1 MTPWPQSALRET
13 EESHMT
19 GENGK
24 DEILMQEV
32 SRSKR
37 PFPRMLCF
45 FYETIT
51 AAFAEEEAVLLVDL
65 LLQLFWVCVFHLIDQ
80 SLELVIHL
88 PLGFEKNAVKVSKD
102 PDMGHVNQTPR
113 GKSFTTPPAFTFFHG
128 FVFLGLASHKKV
140 IESSSH
146 RVIESLSS

>member
-1 MTPWPQSALRET
+1 MTPWPRSALRET

-45 FYETIT
+45 IYETVT
-51 AAFAEEEAVLLVDL
+51 AAFAEEKTVLFVDL
-65 LLQLFWVCVFHLIDQ
+65 LLQLFRICVLHLIDQ
-80 SLELVIHL
+80 LLEVMIHL
-88 PLGFEKNAVKVSKD
+88 PLGFQKNAVKVGKD

-113 GKSFTTPPAFTFFHG
+113 GESPSTPPAFTFFHG
-128 FVFLGLASHKKV
+128 SVSLGHITYRQV
-140 IESSSH
+140 IEL
-146 RVIESLSS
+146 LSSQVIRLLGH

>member
-45 FYETIT
+45 IYETVT

-65 LLQLFWVCVFHLIDQ
+65 LLQLFWICVLHLIDQ

-88 PLGFEKNAVKVSKD
+88 SLGFQKNPVKVGKD

-113 GKSFTTPPAFTFFHG
+113 RKSLSTPPAFTFFHG
-128 FVFLGLASHKKV
+128 FVFLGHTT
-140 IESSSH
+140 H
-146 RVIESLSS
+146 GQVIESLSH

>member
-45 FYETIT
+45 IYETVT

-65 LLQLFWVCVFHLIDQ
+65 LLQLFWVCVLHLIDQ
-80 SLELVIHL
+80 SLELMIHL
-88 PLGFEKNAVKVSKD
+88 PLGFQKNAVKVGKD
-102 PDMGHVNQTPR
+102 PNMGHVNQTPW
-113 GKSFTTPPAFTFFHG
+113 GKSFTTPRAFTFFHG
-128 FVFLGLASHKKV
+128 FVFHSSAGHIKK
-140 IESSSH
+140 
-146 RVIESLSS
+146 